1 MIKNNLSIN
10 LKGQLFKQNF
20 TLNVQNPIF
29 MESFNP
35 AYN

>member
-10 LKGQLFKQNF
+10 LIGQLFKQNF
-20 TLNVQNPIF
+20 TLNVQNPILK
-29 MESFNP
+29 ESFNP